1 MDVYSVLRHTGYISN
16 GEVVFR
22 KNAEICNVTIT
33 KAGKYKCSRK
43 ATVYIW
49 TVKCVYSFNAYVE
62 AIIV

>member
-33 KAGKYKCSRK
+33 KAGKTNVQGRLLFISGL
-43 ATVYIW
+43 
-49 TVKCVYSFNAYVE
+49 
-62 AIIV
+62 